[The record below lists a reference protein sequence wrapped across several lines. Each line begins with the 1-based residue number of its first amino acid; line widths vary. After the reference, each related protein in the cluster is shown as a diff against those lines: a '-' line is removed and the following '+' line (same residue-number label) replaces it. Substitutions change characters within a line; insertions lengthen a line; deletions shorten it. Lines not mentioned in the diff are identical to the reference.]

1 MAVNFYTAI
10 NAESFVKDGG
20 TSTEYLMADGSTTT
34 FAGITGS
41 GTTNYI
47 PKFTSS
53 SVIGD
58 SIINEVS
65 SEIGIGVGTP
75 KAKLDVDG
83 GIKLANDTDTASSD
97 KAGTMRFRSTFN
109 GAIGRHYLEICMR
122 NGTGPNAEAAYQW
135 VEIISTTT
143 NSV

>member
-41 GTTNYI
+41 GTTNYL

-65 SEIGIGVGTP
+65 SEIGIGVAAP
-75 KAKLDVDG
+75 KAKLHVDG
-83 GIKLANDTDTASSD
+83 GIKVGDDDDSPSFD
-97 KAGTMRFRSTFN
+97 KLGTIRFRTVGGTIS
-109 GAIGRHYLEICMR
+109 RSYLEVCMN
-122 NGTGPNAEAAYQW
+122 NGIGPNAETQYQW
-135 VEIISTTT
+135 VEIVSTTS
-143 NSV
+143 NSI

>member
-41 GTTNYI
+41 GTTNYL

-65 SEIGIGVGTP
+65 SEIGVGVAAP

-83 GIKLANDTDTASSD
+83 GIKVGDDTDSPSAD
-97 KAGTMRFRSTFN
+97 KEGTIRFRSAG
-109 GAIGRHYLEICMR
+109 GAISRKYLEVCMR
-122 NGTGPNAEAAYQW
+122 NGIGPNAEAEYQW
-135 VEIISTTT
+135 VEIVSTTS
-143 NSV
+143 NSI